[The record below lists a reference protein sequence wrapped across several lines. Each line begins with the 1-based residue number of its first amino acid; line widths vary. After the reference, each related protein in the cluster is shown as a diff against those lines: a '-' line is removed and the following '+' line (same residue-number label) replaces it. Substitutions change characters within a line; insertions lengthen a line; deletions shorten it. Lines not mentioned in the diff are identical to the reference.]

1 MKEKSSKNFRNIS
14 NPNALRK
21 ISHESTHKVFSY
33 FFILLITTGIGNYI
47 FGGTILAGWK
57 QFIVIIGYLLCLFLV
72 KSTAE
77 LRRILLATILLQA
90 TWVLTSFIAG
100 LDAEVV
106 FYNLFYYSGWI
117 PFFMWAARGGADY
130 YLERYGKFTFY
141 LVIICGVG
149 LIIDSNTDM
158 FLFLASRQMEL
169 DVDYFLLH
177 SEVAKRSAFI
187 FTTSTL
193 VMPVLGG
200 MIVVSLL
207 SNPSPFRLAICAVII
222 FIAILTSA
230 TANSVV
236 IGSGI
241 LLGMLMH
248 LGIKPLRIVSATIVF
263 SLVIYFVLPMLGDEN
278 FITKQIESIASRQSF
293 DSEGNLGR
301 LWYWGN
307 ALDHI
312 YKFSILEHII
322 GSGLGTTNSNNGNQ
336 MILHT
341 HGESSFFQAYLEGG
355 LVGLTMRL
363 MPFLLIATLVKFSD
377 PNNRP
382 YVIIGYVVPIFLID
396 SIAPIF
402 GNIASQAILGFLMGK
417 LYLGKT
423 SFSRPTQRQTK

>member
-1 MKEKSSKNFRNIS
+1 MI
-14 NPNALRK
+14 K
-21 ISHESTHKVFSY
+21 IKKLPFAKTHQAFSI
-33 FFILLITTGIGNYI
+33 FFILLITTGIGNAV

-57 QFIVIIGYLLCLFLV
+57 QFIVIIGYFLCLFMV
-72 KSTAE
+72 KNTAE
-77 LRRILLATILLQA
+77 LRRIYLATMLLQF
-90 TWVLTSFIAG
+90 TWVVTSLIAG
-100 LDAEVV
+100 LSLEVV
-106 FYNLFYYSGWI
+106 FYNLFYYSAWI
-117 PFFMWAARGGADY
+117 PFFMWAARGGTEY

-141 LVIICGVG
+141 LAILCGFG
-149 LIIDSNTDM
+149 LIIDSKTDI
-158 FLFLASRQMEL
+158 FLFLASRQVEL

-200 MIVVSLL
+200 MIAIGLL
-207 SNPSPFRLAICAVII
+207 GNPSPVRLAISAILI
-222 FIAILTSA
+222 LIAILTSA

-248 LGIKPLRIVSATIVF
+248 LGVKPLRIVSAIAVF
-263 SLVIYFVLPMLGDEN
+263 SLVFYFVLPMLGDEN
-278 FITKQIESIASRQSF
+278 FVTKQIESIASRQSF

-312 YKFSILEHII
+312 NNFSILEHII
-322 GSGLGTTNSNNGNQ
+322 GSGLGTSNTNNGNQ
-336 MILHT
+336 LVFHT

-355 LVGLTMRL
+355 LIGLSFRL
-363 MPFLLIATLVKFSD
+363 LPFLLITTLVKYSD
-377 PNNRP
+377 PKKRP
-382 YVIIGYVVPIFLID
+382 YLIIGYIVPVFLID

-402 GNIASQAILGFLMGK
+402 GNIASQAILGFLIGK
-417 LYLGKT
+417 LYLGKK
-423 SFSRPTQRQTK
+423 SISKSTQRQMM